1 MYQQLSAATGRRF
14 ASRTDLRQ
22 NGSHGTGTMTLDRE
36 LRADAAETRERRT
49 TRTRP
54 ALCNALLSLLQ
65 EQPFEQV
72 TIRDIT
78 ARAGVGYATFFRHY
92 PDKEALLQDA
102 TLREI
107 RQLLGLTL
115 PILYTVDSRASTQAL
130 CAYVWEHRKLWS
142 ALLTG
147 GAAATLKEEYVRE
160 AQRLAAKQEAFGTWL
175 PGDLRVVFSVS
186 ASIDI
191 LAWWLKQAD
200 PPSVNVM
207 AEIIDKLTVIP
218 AITPPAG
225 T

>member
-1 MYQQLSAATGRRF
+1 L
-14 ASRTDLRQ
+14 
-22 NGSHGTGTMTLDRE
+22 GTLPLDRD
-36 LRADAAETRERRT
+36 ADAAPRERRN

-54 ALCNALLSLLQ
+54 ALCEALLSLLQ

-92 PDKEALLQDA
+92 PDKEAVLHDA

-107 RQLLGLTL
+107 RHLHGLTL

-147 GAAATLKEEYVRE
+147 GAAATLKQEYVRE
-160 AQRLAAKQEAFGTWL
+160 AQRLAAEEQMFPTWL
-175 PGDLRVVFSVS
+175 PGDLNVVFSVS
-186 ASIDI
+186 ASMDI
-191 LAWWLKQAD
+191 LAWWLAQRD
-200 PPSVNVM
+200 PPSVSEM
-207 AEIIDKLTVIP
+207 AEIIDKLVVIP
-218 AITPPAG
+218 SISGRSGAAGPA
-225 T
+225 TRA

>member
-1 MYQQLSAATGRRF
+1 VTI
-14 ASRTDLRQ
+14 
-22 NGSHGTGTMTLDRE
+22 LDGE
-36 LRADAAETRERRT
+36 LRAAAPRETRT

-54 ALCNALLSLLQ
+54 ALCTALLSLLE

-78 ARAGVGYATFFRHY
+78 ARAGVGYATYFRHY
-92 PDKEALLQDA
+92 PDKEALLHDA
-102 TLREI
+102 TLRQI

-115 PILYTVDSRASTQAL
+115 PILYTVDSRASVQAM
-130 CAYVWEHRKLWS
+130 CAYLWENRKLWS

-160 AQRLAAKQEAFGTWL
+160 AQRLAAEQQAFKTWL

-191 LAWWLKQAD
+191 LAWWLKQPH
-200 PPSVNVM
+200 PPSVGEI
-207 AEIIDKLTVIP
+207 AEIIDKLVVIP
-218 AITPPAG
+218 SISG
-225 T
+225 RD

>member
-1 MYQQLSAATGRRF
+1 
-14 ASRTDLRQ
+14 
-22 NGSHGTGTMTLDRE
+22 MTFDPE
-36 LRADAAETRERRT
+36 LRAEAAAPRERRT

-54 ALCNALLSLLQ
+54 ALCAALLSLLE

-92 PDKEALLQDA
+92 PDKETLLQDVA
-102 TLREI
+102 LAEI

-130 CAYVWEHRKLWS
+130 CAYLWEHRKLWS

-147 GAAATLKEEYVRE
+147 GAAAALKAEFVRE
-160 AQRLAAKQEAFGTWL
+160 SQRLAAEQQAFGTWL

-191 LAWWLKQAD
+191 LAWWLKQHD
-200 PPSVNVM
+200 PPSVSEM
-207 AEIIDKLTVIP
+207 AEIIDKLVVIP
-218 AITPPAG
+218 AISVRDAPAAG
-225 T
+225 

>member
-1 MYQQLSAATGRRF
+1 MS
-14 ASRTDLRQ
+14 
-22 NGSHGTGTMTLDRE
+22 LDRE
-36 LRADAAETRERRT
+36 RRADAAASRERRT

-54 ALCNALLSLLQ
+54 ALCAALLSLLE

-92 PDKEALLQDA
+92 PDKETLLQDVA
-102 TLREI
+102 LAEI

-130 CAYVWEHRKLWS
+130 CAYLWEHRKLWS

-147 GAAATLKEEYVRE
+147 GAAAALKAEFVRE
-160 AQRLAAKQEAFGTWL
+160 SQRLSAEQQAFGTWL

-191 LAWWLKQAD
+191 LAWWLKQRD
-200 PPSVNVM
+200 PPSVSEM
-207 AEIIDKLTVIP
+207 AEIIDKLVVIP
-218 AITPPAG
+218 SISAHDAPASKG
-225 T
+225 